1 MATVYASAS
10 DGYIYNSV
18 FTNWAGARDATT
30 GAAIAATTSAN
41 LAIRSGHF
49 AGRGGTTWVV
59 SRVFMHFDTSGITS
73 TLASATLK
81 IRGKIMTSAD
91 FYVVKST
98 QGTGVSSGDF
108 DAITGW
114 SSGADNRG
122 NVTAYSGNITT
133 WSNSGYNDITLNATA
148 LSDMVSLNDFTIC
161 LIESSSDLPNSEPPL
176 NTDVYSGM
184 YFQNNSGTSYDP
196 YIDYTVATAV
206 TDNATFFGCN
216 F

>member
-30 GAAIAATTSAN
+30 GAAISATISGT
-41 LAIRSGHF
+41 LAIRSGHYSGR
-49 AGRGGTTWVV
+49 AGETWVV

-81 IRGKIMTSAD
+81 IRGRTNNSAD

-98 QGTGVSSGDF
+98 QGTGLSSGDF

-122 NVTAYSGNITT
+122 NITAYSGNITT
-133 WSNSGYNDITLNATA
+133 WSGSGYNDITLNATA

-161 LIESSSDLPNSEPPL
+161 LIESSYDLPNSEPSL
-176 NTDVYSGM
+176 GTDVYTGM

-196 YIDYTVATAV
+196 YIDYTVATV
-206 TDNATFFGCN
+206 STDNATFFGTN